1 MKKIMALVILF
12 ASLFNGEVLSEV
24 VKSYEDYQVLR
35 VEVVSQEDFEKLSLM
50 AGINFWNEGMI
61 EGKREK

>member
-1 MKKIMALVILF
+1 MKKIIALVILF

-35 VEVVSQEDFEKLSLM
+35 VEVVSQEDFEKLSLID
-50 AGINFWNEGMI
+50 GIYFWNEGMI